1 MESRKSKPKVRRRP
15 LTNRAGEVRE
25 LTAQDAALAL
35 PFSALPQAEQ
45 ATLLSLASEARKRGP
60 QKAPRKVPISI
71 RLSPDVAEGLR
82 ATGEGWQSRADEV
95 LRNWLTS
102 AER

>member
-1 MESRKSKPKVRRRP
+1 MESRKSKPKARRKS

-25 LTAQDAALAL
+25 LTAQDAPQAV
-35 PFSALPQAEQ
+35 PFSALPQEEQ
-45 ATLLSLASEARKRGP
+45 AMLLAIGSASRKRGP

-71 RLSPDVAEGLR
+71 RLSPDVADGLR
-82 ATGEGWQSRADEV
+82 ATGEGWQHRADEV
-95 LRNWLTS
+95 LRNWLAS